1 MVVLSY
7 KGNPKL
13 TLTQEKKK
21 LQKSVAIRPSLGTW
35 RKLVSWGRCAVT
47 WIRMVTWRGKRKK
60 WEVRVGY
67 MGTREEKKA
76 GVEVDSQVSV

>member
-1 MVVLSY
+1 M
-7 KGNPKL
+7 
-13 TLTQEKKK
+13 
-21 LQKSVAIRPSLGTW
+21 
-35 RKLVSWGRCAVT
+35 SWGRCAVT

-76 GVEVDSQVSV
+76 GVEVDSQVSI